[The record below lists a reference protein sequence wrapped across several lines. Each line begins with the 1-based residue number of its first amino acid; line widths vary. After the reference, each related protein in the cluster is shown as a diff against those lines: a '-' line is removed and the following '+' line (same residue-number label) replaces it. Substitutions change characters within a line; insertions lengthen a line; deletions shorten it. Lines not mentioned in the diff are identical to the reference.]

1 MIGTRR
7 ELSSRRTI
15 LPLSFSHRAAIAVAV
30 IMNSNRPYLARAL
43 YEWIVDNGCTP
54 YVVVNAN
61 RDDVQVPRAYVKDG
75 QIVLNIAPTAVV
87 GLNIDNDA
95 LEFNARFGGVAMQ
108 VYAPMSAVLGIYAR
122 ENGQGMIF
130 EPEDTPRPPPPDKTA
145 ASETADN
152 KKPGRPG
159 LKIVK

>member
-1 MIGTRR
+1 MTMT
-7 ELSSRRTI
+7 SS
-15 LPLSFSHRAAIAVAV
+15 
-30 IMNSNRPYLARAL
+30 RPYLTRAL
-43 YEWIVDNGCTP
+43 YEWILDNGCTP

-61 RDDVQVPRAYVKDG
+61 RDDVQVPRAHVKDG

-87 GLNIDNDA
+87 GLKIDNDA
-95 LEFNARFGGVAMQ
+95 LEFSARFGGVAMQ
-108 VYAPMSAVLGIYAR
+108 IYAPMGAVLGIYAR

-130 EPEDTPRPPPPDKTA
+130 EPEDTPPTPSPATPDQNRSGAT
-145 ASETADN
+145 DN

>member
-1 MIGTRR
+1 MTMT
-7 ELSSRRTI
+7 SS
-15 LPLSFSHRAAIAVAV
+15 
-30 IMNSNRPYLARAL
+30 RPYLARAL

-61 RDDVQVPRAYVKDG
+61 RDDVQVPRAHVKDG

-87 GLNIDNDA
+87 GLKIDNDA

-108 VYAPMSAVLGIYAR
+108 IYAPMSAVLGIYAR

-130 EPEDTPRPPPPDKTA
+130 EAEDSPSNPTPTTPDQNRSTIA
-145 ASETADN
+145 GN

>member
-1 MIGTRR
+1 MTMT
-7 ELSSRRTI
+7 SS
-15 LPLSFSHRAAIAVAV
+15 
-30 IMNSNRPYLARAL
+30 RPYLARAL

-61 RDDVQVPRAYVKDG
+61 RDDVHVPRAYVKDG
-75 QIVLNIAPTAVV
+75 QIVLNIAPSAVV
-87 GLNIDNDA
+87 GLKLDNDA

-108 VYAPMSAVLGIYAR
+108 IYVPMSAVLGIYAR

-130 EPEDTPRPPPPDKTA
+130 EPEDSPTNSPSPTTPD
-145 ASETADN
+145 SNHNSGNN

-159 LKIVK
+159 LKVVK

>member
-1 MIGTRR
+1 MTMT
-7 ELSSRRTI
+7 SS
-15 LPLSFSHRAAIAVAV
+15 
-30 IMNSNRPYLARAL
+30 RPYLTRAL

-75 QIVLNIAPTAVV
+75 QIVLNIAPSAVA
-87 GLNIDNDA
+87 GLKVDNDA

-108 VYAPMSAVLGIYAR
+108 IYVPMGALLGIYAR

-130 EPEDTPRPPPPDKTA
+130 EPEDLSPPPPA
-145 ASETADN
+145 APDQNQNTADN